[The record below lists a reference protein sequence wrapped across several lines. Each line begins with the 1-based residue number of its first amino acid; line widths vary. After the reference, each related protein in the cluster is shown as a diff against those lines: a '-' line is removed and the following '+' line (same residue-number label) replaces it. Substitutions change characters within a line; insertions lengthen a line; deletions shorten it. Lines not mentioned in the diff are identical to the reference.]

1 MKRARL
7 DQVLPALLAVTGHG
21 VLLVATVK
29 VSQLPPISTQYRA
42 QSAWHC
48 EYNTR
53 RSHIAANR
61 IAMLTGLRGGGNMDK
76 RKTWR
81 EQEQRLVEGWN
92 AATERLREAQA
103 EVERQSLT
111 QGGGAPTEECVR
123 TAEVARA
130 ELEAMRRQVAR
141 MKVEFS
147 TGKRY

>member
-1 MKRARL
+1 
-7 DQVLPALLAVTGHG
+7 
-21 VLLVATVK
+21 
-29 VSQLPPISTQYRA
+29 
-42 QSAWHC
+42 
-48 EYNTR
+48 
-53 RSHIAANR
+53 
-61 IAMLTGLRGGGNMDK
+61 MDK

-111 QGGGAPTEECVR
+111 QGDGALTEECVR
-123 TAEVARA
+123 TAEAARA